1 MFDEPAREFLPLM
14 LRLFQTNIGEEKCSG
29 VRLRHVSST
38 AVLPVT
44 LEYSF
49 VEASQKGDL
58 EAFRLLYE
66 SHKDSV
72 YSIALNFTG
81 GNHETAKDIAQEVF
95 LKLFS
100 SLKSFRGNANFSTW
114 LYRVVVNACMDEHR
128 RRRRYLSLEDSVPQE
143 KVASRQSQERD
154 ACKNQL
160 AREVGIAIAALS
172 PKLRLPIVLR
182 YVEGLSYEE
191 IARALG
197 CSAGTVASRLNRGH
211 KFLARRLHHL
221 RGSAG
226 GGDV

>member
-1 MFDEPAREFLPLM
+1 MS
-14 LRLFQTNIGEEKCSG
+14 RLFQTNIGEEKCHG
-29 VRLRHVSST
+29 ARLKHVSST
-38 AVLPVT
+38 AVVSVT
-44 LEYSF
+44 VDHSF

-72 YSIALNFTG
+72 YSIALNFTS

-100 SLKSFRGNANFSTW
+100 SLKGFRGNANFSTW

-128 RRRRYLSLEDSVPQE
+128 RRRRFLPLEDLVPQE
-143 KVASRQSQERD
+143 KLISRESQERD
-154 ACKNQL
+154 TWKKQL
-160 AREVGIAIAALS
+160 ANQVGVAIAGLS
-172 PKLRLPIVLR
+172 PKLRLPVVLR
-182 YVEGLSYEE
+182 YVEGLSYDE

-221 RGSAG
+221 RSSAG
-226 GGDV
+226 GSDV